1 MINLPKS
8 VDILESGPRDGI
20 QNETTFIPTAKKLEL
35 INALSETGLKRIE
48 ATSFVSP
55 KHVPQM
61 ADATEVYQNMMKKN
75 DIQYLALIP
84 NLRGFELAKKAGVR
98 EIALVAGASETFNKN
113 NVRMSVEESL
123 RQLSIVNETAKEEG
137 MFVRF
142 SIATSFFCPYEGL
155 VSQETVLAMVKEL
168 EEMKVNEI
176 VLCDTIGRA
185 NPKQVYELFSRVL
198 DQGPTAKI
206 TAHLHDTYG
215 LSKAN
220 SLAALHAGV
229 SSFDTAIGGLGGCP
243 FAPGAAGNDST
254 EDFVFMLHEMGI
266 QTGVHFEKLMDC
278 VKLVKSMTKRSLTG
292 HLQQIT
298 NKGHVQTVS

>member
-20 QNETTFIPTAKKLEL
+20 QNEKTFIPTAKKLEL
-35 INALSETGLKRIE
+35 IHALSETGLKRIE

-98 EIALVAGASETFNKN
+98 EVALVAGASETFNRN
-113 NVRMSVEESL
+113 NVRMSVKESL
-123 RQLSIVNETAKEEG
+123 RQLSIVIETAKEEG

-142 SIATSFFCPYEGL
+142 SIATSFYCPYEGL

-168 EEMKVNEI
+168 EEMQVNEI

-198 DQGPTAKI
+198 DQGPTATI
-206 TAHLHDTYG
+206 TGHLHDTYG

-220 SLAALHAGV
+220 SLAALHAGI

-292 HLQQIT
+292 HLQQIV
-298 NKGHVQTVS
+298 NKGHEQTV

>member
-20 QNETTFIPTAKKLEL
+20 QNEKTFIPTAKKLEL

-123 RQLSIVNETAKEEG
+123 RQLSIVNETAKEDG

-142 SIATSFFCPYEGL
+142 SIATSFYCPYEGF

-298 NKGHVQTVS
+298 NKGQVQTV

>member
-20 QNETTFIPTAKKLEL
+20 QNEKTFIPTAKKLEL

-123 RQLSIVNETAKEEG
+123 RQLSIVNETAKEDG